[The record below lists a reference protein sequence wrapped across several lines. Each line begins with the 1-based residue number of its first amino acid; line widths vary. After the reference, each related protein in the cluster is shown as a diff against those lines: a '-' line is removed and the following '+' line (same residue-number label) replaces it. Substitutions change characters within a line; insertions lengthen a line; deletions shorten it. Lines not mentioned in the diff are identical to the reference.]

1 MVKMRDP
8 IPLEFRN
15 VLISPGRD
23 FLGLSLTFKEDR
35 PGLLREISEIFENAE
50 LSINYIYGYSV
61 GAEPRMI
68 IVLDVTGKEV
78 DVEDL
83 VDRISRVRG
92 VREVRTFEPATRGLI
107 TDTTSFPPTVF
118 GERIVMLRKSAL
130 KELIRGLIEAIGPGA
145 ASGILYQ
152 VGVRMGRGLSKK
164 HISLSSELGVEDRFD
179 VVRKI
184 ALPLFQSLG
193 YGLAEVERRGEDIIV
208 RKYECIECT
217 SLREILEENP
227 DLVKGRGSIGC
238 SMVRGIIEGAV
249 SEIMGREYGSR
260 EEKCVA
266 RGDEYCELVLTP
278 RQ

>member
-1 MVKMRDP
+1 MMSDP
-8 IPLEFRN
+8 KPLEFRN

-23 FLGLSLTFKEDR
+23 FLGLSFTFREDR
-35 PGLLREISEIFENAE
+35 PGLLREVSEIFEDAE

-68 IVLDVTGKEV
+68 IVLDITGKAV
-78 DVEDL
+78 DVDDL
-83 VDRISRVRG
+83 VRRISDVKE

-130 KELIRGLIEAIGPGA
+130 KELIRGLIETIGPGA
-145 ASGILYQ
+145 ASSILYQ

-164 HISLSSELGVEDRFD
+164 HVSLSKELGVDDPFD
-179 VVRKI
+179 VVRRI

-193 YGLAEVERRGEDIIV
+193 YGLGEVEKRGEDIIV

-217 SLREILEENP
+217 SLKEILEENP
-227 DLVKGRGSIGC
+227 GLLTGGESPEC

-249 SEIMGREYGSR
+249 SEIMGVEYESR

-278 RQ
+278 RR

>member
-1 MVKMRDP
+1 MMRDP
-8 IPLEFRN
+8 KPLEFRN

-23 FLGLSLTFKEDR
+23 FLGLSLSFREDR
-35 PGLLREISEIFENAE
+35 PGLLREISEIIENAE
-50 LSINYIYGYSV
+50 LSINYIYGYAV

-68 IVLDVTGKEV
+68 IVVDITGKEV
-78 DVEDL
+78 DIDDL
-83 VDRISRVRG
+83 VGMISG
-92 VREVRTFEPATRGLI
+92 LKEVKEVKIFEPATRGLI
-107 TDTTSFPPTVF
+107 ADTTSFPPTVF

-130 KELIRGLIEAIGPGA
+130 KELIRGLVEAIGPEA
-145 ASGILYQ
+145 TSSILYQ

-164 HISLSSELGVEDRFD
+164 HISLSSELGVDDPFD
-179 VVRKI
+179 VVRRI
-184 ALPLFQSLG
+184 GLPLFQSLG
-193 YGLAEVERRGEDIIV
+193 YGLGEVEKRGENIIV

-227 DLVKGRGSIGC
+227 YLMKSGEVFEC

-249 SEIMGREYGSR
+249 SEIMGIEYESR

>member
-1 MVKMRDP
+1 MGAMRDP
-8 IPLEFRN
+8 RPLEFRN

-35 PGLLREISEIFENAE
+35 PGLLREISEIIENAD
-50 LSINYIYGYSV
+50 LSINYIYGYAV

-68 IVLDVTGKEV
+68 MVLDVTGREV

-83 VDRISRVRG
+83 VGRISGLEEVE
-92 VREVRTFEPATRGLI
+92 EVRVFEPATRGLI
-107 TDTTSFPPTVF
+107 ADTTSFPPTVF

-130 KELIRGLIEAIGPGA
+130 KELIRGLMEAIGPRA
-145 ASGILYQ
+145 MSSILYQ
-152 VGVRMGRGLSKK
+152 VGVRMGRGLSRK
-164 HISLSSELGVEDRFD
+164 HISLSRELGVDDPFD
-179 VVRKI
+179 VVRRI

-193 YGLAEVERRGEDIIV
+193 YGLAEVERKGDTIIA

-227 DLVKGRGSIGC
+227 DLSKSGEMVGC

-249 SEIMGREYGSR
+249 SEIMGMEYESR
-260 EEKCVA
+260 EGKCVA

>member
-1 MVKMRDP
+1 MMNDP
-8 IPLEFRN
+8 EPLEFRN

-35 PGLLREISEIFENAE
+35 PGLLREISGIIEDAG

-68 IVLDVTGKEV
+68 LVVDITDKEV
-78 DVEDL
+78 DARELVE
-83 VDRISRVRG
+83 RISGVRG
-92 VREVRTFEPATRGLI
+92 IGEVRVFEPVTRGLI
-107 TDTTSFPPTVF
+107 ADTTSFPPTVF

-130 KELIRGLIEAIGPGA
+130 KELIRGLIETIGPRA

-152 VGVRMGRGLSKK
+152 VGVRMGRGLSRK
-164 HISLSSELGVEDRFD
+164 HVSLSEELGIGDPFGVVEK
-179 VVRKI
+179 V

-193 YGLAEVERRGEDIIV
+193 YGIAEVERKGEDIVV

-217 SLREILEENP
+217 SLKEILEENP
-227 DLVKGRGSIGC
+227 NLVKSSEDVGC

-249 SEIMGREYGSR
+249 SEIMGIEYESR

-278 RQ
+278 RR